1 MDMKNQ
7 KMEHGVVGDPG
18 HPVLL
23 TVKSASKNVQEDVI
37 NQGTHTYNFFS
48 EKPVKISKGC
58 FLTNEQKLIVF
69 FFK

>member
-37 NQGTHTYNFFS
+37 NQGTHTYNFFT
-48 EKPVKISKGC
+48 ENLC
-58 FLTNEQKLIVF
+58 RIVV
-69 FFK
+69 

>member
-48 EKPVKISKGC
+48 ENLC
-58 FLTNEQKLIVF
+58 RIVV
-69 FFK
+69 